1 LDFDSVEA
9 ARAFF
14 ANPELRDAMQRGGV
28 LGEPR
33 IEFYEKAEP
42 IRPSRETSGLREFPA
57 ARRCAVTGRRIG
69 RPGSCHLLPRI
80 SIHPN
85 LWPPPDAKGMME
97 AIQRS
102 PTRRGAKA
110 SAGTTRKQASVNS
123 EAMER
128 AREIEAQL
136 TDEERFSLLI
146 SVMGTNEVLTDKDPR
161 IPDGVPMS
169 AGYTS
174 GIPRLG
180 IPALLMSDAGLGVA
194 NPGYRE
200 GDTATALPA
209 SIALGASFN
218 PDLARRSGQL
228 VGKEARSKGL
238 NVQLAGGLN
247 LHRDPR
253 NGRNFEYLSE
263 DPWLTGVLGAESVK
277 GIQGEQVISTV
288 KHFSLNCNETNRH
301 WLDAVIDPAAHRE
314 SDLLAFEIAIERAHP
329 GSVMT
334 GYNKI
339 NGVYAGGSE
348 ELLLGILKGA
358 WGFPG
363 WVMSDWG
370 ATPSWDF
377 ALRGLDQESG
387 VQIDVMMWGQ
397 ETFTAPLREA
407 YAAGEFPKERLSE
420 MVQRILYA
428 VFDVGIDRWEGT
440 PDVDLGAHADIA
452 LETARQGIVL
462 LKNDGVLPLAAPSTD
477 GAPFKI
483 AVIGGH
489 AQRGVPT
496 GCGSSAVTPPGGYA
510 EVHSVGGP
518 GIMGSMRNLY
528 LLPSSPL
535 AELRKLLPDA
545 EIEYDPGMS
554 PAEAALLARRSD
566 VAIVFGIRLEGEG
579 YDNADLSLPWGQ
591 DAVIEAVAHANP
603 NTVVVLETG
612 NPVAMPWL
620 PTVRAVLA
628 AWYPG
633 QGGGQAIA
641 EILAGVTNPSGKL
654 PLTFPT
660 GLEQTPRP
668 VLPGLGSPW
677 GTPTTISYDE
687 GSDVGYRWFAK
698 TGQQPLFP
706 FGHGLSYTSFEYSG
720 LEAQGGGSVRAAFT
734 LTNTG
739 PRSGAGVP
747 QLYLVEG
754 PGGPVTRLLGFERV
768 DLEPGEARA
777 VTLDVDPRLLAS
789 FDADR
794 RQWHIQAGTYRL
806 ALGHAAGDHALVA
819 EVSLPE
825 SWFGR

>member
-1 LDFDSVEA
+1 
-9 ARAFF
+9 
-14 ANPELRDAMQRGGV
+14 
-28 LGEPR
+28 
-33 IEFYEKAEP
+33 
-42 IRPSRETSGLREFPA
+42 
-57 ARRCAVTGRRIG
+57 
-69 RPGSCHLLPRI
+69 
-80 SIHPN
+80 
-85 LWPPPDAKGMME
+85 
-97 AIQRS
+97 
-102 PTRRGAKA
+102 
-110 SAGTTRKQASVNS
+110 
-123 EAMER
+123 
-128 AREIEAQL
+128 
-136 TDEERFSLLI
+136 
-146 SVMGTNEVLTDKDPR
+146 
-161 IPDGVPMS
+161 MS
-169 AGYTS
+169 AGYTP

-180 IPALLMSDAGLGVA
+180 IPGLLMTDASLGVT

-218 PDLARRSGQL
+218 PVLARRSGQL
-228 VGKEARSKGL
+228 IGREARSRGL
-238 NVQLAGGLN
+238 NVLLAGGLN

-263 DPWLTGVLGAESVK
+263 DPWLTGVLGAESVE

-314 SDLLAFEIAIERAHP
+314 SDLLAFEIAIERARP

-339 NGVYAGGSE
+339 NGTYAGGNE
-348 ELLLGILKGA
+348 GLLQGILKGA

-377 ALRGLDQESG
+377 ALQGQDQESG

-397 ETFTAPLREA
+397 ESFTAPLR
-407 YAAGEFPKERLSE
+407 AAFESGEFPKQRLSE

-428 VFDVGIDRWEGT
+428 IFDVGIDDWEGT
-440 PDVDLGAHADIA
+440 PDVDPAAHAAVA

-462 LKNDGVLPLAAPSTD
+462 LKNDGVLPLEVPSTAV
-477 GAPFKI
+477 GRFKI

-489 AQRGVPT
+489 AQLGVPA

-510 EVHSVGGP
+510 EIHSIGGP

-535 AELRKLLPDA
+535 AELQKLLPDA
-545 EIEYDPGMS
+545 EIEYDPGMN
-554 PAEAALLARRSD
+554 PGEAVLLARRSD
-566 VAIVFGIRLEGEG
+566 VAIVFGIRVEGEG

-591 DAVIEAVAHANP
+591 DTVIDAVAGANS

-620 PTVRAVLA
+620 PKVSAVLA

-633 QGGGQAIA
+633 QCGGQAIA

-654 PLTFPT
+654 PLTFPKD
-660 GLEQTPRP
+660 LDQTPRP
-668 VLPGLGSPW
+668 VLPGLGTPW
-677 GTPTTISYDE
+677 GTPTTVTYNE

-698 TGQQPLFP
+698 AGKKPLFP
-706 FGHGLSYTSFEYSG
+706 FGHGLSYTRFGYG
-720 LEAQGGGSVRAAFT
+720 NLTVQDRGGVRAEVT
-734 LTNTG
+734 VTNEG
-739 PRSGAGVP
+739 PRPGADVP
-747 QLYLVEG
+747 QLYLLEDPAG
-754 PGGPVTRLLGFERV
+754 PRMRLLGFERV
-768 DLEPGEARA
+768 DLEPGESRT
-777 VTLDVDPRLLAS
+777 VELTVDPRLLACYS
-789 FDADR
+789 TGR
-794 RQWHIQAGTYRL
+794 GQWHIAAGNYRL
-806 ALGHAAGDHALVA
+806 ALGHSAGDC
-819 EVSLPE
+819 SLEADVYLAE